1 MDSSNLIFDI
11 GVIMIVAFVGAVL
24 AKKAK
29 QSVIL
34 GYILAGILIGPY
46 IALDIFGWK
55 YDGLVQDTEFIT
67 TLSTFGLILLMFFVG
82 LEFSFSK
89 LKRTRSPAVIV
100 ALINTGLDMFMGIII
115 GYLLGW
121 PIIDTVFLAGV
132 FAMGSAAITGKSLL
146 EMQRMSAPETE
157 FLLGI
162 LVVEDFVSMVIMTI
176 AGGLIFKTSAI
187 DPLSMTQ
194 LIVGIIAFYMFF
206 IFLAIFAI
214 PRSVKYLEK
223 IKNDE
228 LFVLFVLG
236 LLLLSA
242 SIAEVAGVP
251 AIIGA
256 FFLGMIF
263 AESKI
268 SKRLE
273 ERVSPFKDAFVAVF
287 FVSFGMMIDPGM
299 FSTVLPI
306 VLMAVPLVILSDLL
320 LTGALAYFLGFS
332 SKGAAF
338 MGSSMCGRGAESVM
352 FATIGTNSVGVTK
365 AAVINPFAG
374 AFCLIM
380 SVMTP
385 VLMRVSDRTAKMFG
399 KILPSYVKI
408 AASLVNRTV
417 GKIMLPSSLKLFQ
430 RTRRTEIALISFFIL
445 LIALMV
451 TNGPVQLVV
460 LFAVLLMTSYIYTLA
475 EMEFRVIAKTCNY
488 DNLGITCRD
497 PRHISRFISSFIT
510 ITLATIVLVTYTFT
524 LLWWSSLVVLLF
536 YMLAVLVLMHRT
548 SAKVRSPS
556 TNLLDLDERKG
567 RNKAARGGRKTKK
580 AERSKAALGTIASKA
595 HRKDVPR
602 PPMDDS
608 NFSSSSQTDPYS
620 WPEGEKGVNDED
632 TKEKEKWG
640 RL

>member
-1 MDSSNLIFDI
+1 MDASNLIFDI
-11 GVIMIVAFVGAVL
+11 GVMMIVAFIGAAL

-46 IALDIFGWK
+46 IAFEMFGLR
-55 YDGLVQDTEFIT
+55 YDGLVHDTEFIS

-82 LEFSFSK
+82 LEFSFNK

-121 PIIDTVFLAGV
+121 PIVDTVFLAGV

-176 AGGLIFKTSAI
+176 AGGLIFKTGAV

-194 LIVGIIAFYMFF
+194 LIVGIVAFYAFF
-206 IFLAIFAI
+206 IILAIFII

-223 IKNDE
+223 IRNDE
-228 LFVLFVLG
+228 LFILFALG

-306 VLMAVPLVILSDLL
+306 VLMAIPLVILSDLL
-320 LTGALAYFLGFS
+320 LTGALA
-332 SKGAAF
+332 
-338 MGSSMCGRGAESVM
+338 
-352 FATIGTNSVGVTK
+352 
-365 AAVINPFAG
+365 
-374 AFCLIM
+374 
-380 SVMTP
+380 
-385 VLMRVSDRTAKMFG
+385 
-399 KILPSYVKI
+399 
-408 AASLVNRTV
+408 
-417 GKIMLPSSLKLFQ
+417 
-430 RTRRTEIALISFFIL
+430 
-445 LIALMV
+445 
-451 TNGPVQLVV
+451 
-460 LFAVLLMTSYIYTLA
+460 
-475 EMEFRVIAKTCNY
+475 
-488 DNLGITCRD
+488 
-497 PRHISRFISSFIT
+497 
-510 ITLATIVLVTYTFT
+510 
-524 LLWWSSLVVLLF
+524 
-536 YMLAVLVLMHRT
+536 
-548 SAKVRSPS
+548 
-556 TNLLDLDERKG
+556 
-567 RNKAARGGRKTKK
+567 
-580 AERSKAALGTIASKA
+580 
-595 HRKDVPR
+595 
-602 PPMDDS
+602 
-608 NFSSSSQTDPYS
+608 
-620 WPEGEKGVNDED
+620 
-632 TKEKEKWG
+632 
-640 RL
+640 